1 MTEINIEPKKR
12 SGWGWIV
19 VLLILLVIGWLLY
32 KYMFEVQEGN
42 PETTGTPTTGMVLPV
57 APVFFTT

>member
-1 MTEINIEPKKR
+1 MAEINIEPKKR

-32 KYMFEVQEGN
+32 KYVFEVQDGD
-42 PETTGTPTTGMVLPV
+42 PDTTGAPTTGMVVPV
-57 APVFFTT
+57 VPYFLTT